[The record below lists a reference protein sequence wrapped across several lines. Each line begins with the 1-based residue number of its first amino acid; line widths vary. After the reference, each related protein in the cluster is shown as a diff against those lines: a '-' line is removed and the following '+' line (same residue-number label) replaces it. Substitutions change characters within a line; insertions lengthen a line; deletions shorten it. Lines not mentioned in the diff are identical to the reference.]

1 MTVIVFDLDGTLSNP
16 AEGLLAAI
24 NHALVK
30 CGHPPREASTLHR
43 FIGPSLDQI
52 FADLLQTEDEEQLQ
66 IAIDAYRELYY
77 TEGYKRDVVYDGIR
91 EMLAALTTDDYSLY
105 VATAKR
111 SDIASRVI
119 GHFELS
125 HHFKA
130 VLGCGLKRKKHEL
143 LTEIRE
149 QQPGRHMVMIGDRS
163 NDMLAAQAVDAECIG
178 VLWGFGDEAELTAA
192 GANALVSNPGDLLSL
207 LKQGHASR
215 Q

>member
-1 MTVIVFDLDGTLSNP
+1 MTVIVFDLDGTISNP

-30 CGHPPREASTLHR
+30 CGHAPREAATLHR
-43 FIGPSLDQI
+43 FIGPSLDRI
-52 FADLLQTEDEEQLQ
+52 FADLLQTEDEQQLQ

-91 EMLAALTTDDYSLY
+91 EMLAALTTADYSLY

-119 GHFELS
+119 GHFELG

-130 VLGCGLKRKKHEL
+130 VLGCGLKRQKHEL

-163 NDMLAAQAVDAECIG
+163 NDMLAAKAVDAESIG
-178 VLWGFGDEAELTAA
+178 VLWGFGDEAELTTA
-192 GANALVSNPGDLLSL
+192 GANALVSNPGELLSL
-207 LKQGHASR
+207 LQQGHASR
-215 Q
+215 L